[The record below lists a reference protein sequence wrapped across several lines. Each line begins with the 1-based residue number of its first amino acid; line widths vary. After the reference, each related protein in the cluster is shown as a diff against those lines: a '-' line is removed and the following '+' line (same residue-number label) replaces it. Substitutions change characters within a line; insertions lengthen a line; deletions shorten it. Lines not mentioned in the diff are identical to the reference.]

1 MSTTAAA
8 DNGVGCNVTAAAED
22 IGWTWLGQGGLT
34 AHYFAPYGRARPAK
48 KPGCIA
54 VSA

>member
-8 DNGVGCNVTAAAED
+8 DNGVGCNVTAAVED

-34 AHYFAPYGRARPAK
+34 AHYFDPYGRQ
-48 KPGCIA
+48 
-54 VSA
+54 